1 MKGISILTRDEL
13 DSIQVG
19 ILLFPLYEATKEK
32 KYLIA
37 AKKLRNLLNTINKTS
52 EGGFWHKDKYPYQ
65 MWLDGLFMAAPF
77 MVMYDKH
84 FNEPELIQSVLLQE
98 KLMRKHMKD
107 PKTGLPIPRMGRKE
121 SATMGQ

>member
-1 MKGISILTRDEL
+1 MIVVWEATGKDEYFEYMKAYVDNLLDDEGNFLFARDEL

-52 EGGFWHKDKYPYQ
+52 EGGYWHKDKYPYQ

-84 FNEPELIQSVLLQE
+84 FNEPELIQ
-98 KLMRKHMKD
+98 
-107 PKTGLPIPRMGRKE
+107 
-121 SATMGQ
+121 